1 MALSSP
7 SDGNLQDN
15 AMLVLV
21 FLSRKAIK
29 LPIVFA
35 VAIWRGCR
43 LRTLIVV
50 WEAPYLRCGLIHS
63 IIVFHVNFHL
73 EHMIEFLKTSSCKH
87 EHLRHIHYRQ
97 KITVRERS
105 ALYYLCGLFSSHCS
119 KEFLWTCCSSPIIR
133 KFRNEFTLNNGI
145 YPVCIPNNY
154 VLFTYRRRS
163 LISICVYL
171 SSLSHM

>member
-29 LPIVFA
+29 LSMVFA

-73 EHMIEFLKTSSCKH
+73 DHMIEFLKTSSCKH

-97 KITVRERS
+97 KLTVRERS
-105 ALYYLCGLFSSHCS
+105 ALYYLWGLFSSHCS
-119 KEFLWTCCSSPIIR
+119 RSFCEHAAHHRSLENLETNLLWTTESIQFA
-133 KFRNEFTLNNGI
+133 FRTTISF
-145 YPVCIPNNY
+145 
-154 VLFTYRRRS
+154 S
-163 LISICVYL
+163 LIAEG
-171 SSLSHM
+171 H